1 MAVIVVSYVLDR
13 YMFRNKSESGRLCS
27 EVWKMTECN
36 YTQERFQDALKKFKK
51 MISQADADE
60 LKKINYT
67 TEDGRKDAIKTA
79 VKLAY
84 GDAKRTMQGI
94 DEKDREK
101 AIKAVTEKFFY
112 YLFPTSKS
120 QPPAIPEKFDY
131 FHNDMCTTWSECFSH
146 SSFSSL
152 KAYGKAQKIVN
163 MTFKYLYCYTDTA
176 LKGFFEHCHMPL
188 DSFTLEWFKREMR
201 VKHNLIVGQISSWS
215 KMENEDGDTYKDQK
229 DDKKYSYHFY
239 VSHIRRYIKDNKI
252 ELTPLQLEFI
262 IWPETQLNLATENFL
277 FALHDNYDDEE
288 DTKTRKE
295 YNKEIR
301 SLDLDEKIKKV
312 KEKIDNLYL

>member
-1 MAVIVVSYVLDR
+1 
-13 YMFRNKSESGRLCS
+13 
-27 EVWKMTECN
+27 
-36 YTQERFQDALKKFKK
+36 
-51 MISQADADE
+51 
-60 LKKINYT
+60 
-67 TEDGRKDAIKTA
+67 
-79 VKLAY
+79 
-84 GDAKRTMQGI
+84 
-94 DEKDREK
+94 
-101 AIKAVTEKFFY
+101 
-112 YLFPTSKS
+112 
-120 QPPAIPEKFDY
+120 
-131 FHNDMCTTWSECFSH
+131 
-146 SSFSSL
+146 
-152 KAYGKAQKIVN
+152 
-163 MTFKYLYCYTDTA
+163 
-176 LKGFFEHCHMPL
+176 MPL